1 MVTGNGTKVPI
12 EEPTW
17 QTVLELLASGQYET
31 AAAMLEKTADD
42 AGNKADPALKT
53 LLRATREMCLAGN
66 EYQAEA
72 EFHKHAYHTASARE
86 QQLREHLQALL
97 GLIVSRRTASQQEEG
112 NPPLPL
118 RPPALLET
126 KPQVPGILRR
136 LQTLLGQSAAHP
148 TGIHRNDEAIP
159 PAESEQSLQSPQPE
173 STGPALAVHCLGAFA
188 VYHNDRL
195 IDDWNGLK
203 GLTILKYLVAQGGKP
218 VPKDIL
224 MEVLWPNGDPE
235 SVRRN
240 LHQAVYSLRQVLRK
254 QEPDFQHILFQND
267 AYHFNPKLT
276 LWIDFVQFERYA
288 RLGRQQEAAGDME
301 SAMTAYAVADELYQG
316 DFLEEDPYEEWA
328 ILRRERLRTSYLRI
342 TERLAAYH
350 MQQEEHAAAAAIAQK
365 ALRLEPSYEAAHRW
379 LIRCFIAQ
387 GQRHLAV
394 RQYQTLAR
402 LLQEELDL
410 EPSQESKEL
419 YERLKENE
427 VH

>member
-1 MVTGNGTKVPI
+1 MTGNGTKVQI

-31 AAAMLEKTADD
+31 AASMLEETAADTE
-42 AGNKADPALKT
+42 NKADPALKT

-72 EFHKHAYHTASARE
+72 EFHKHAYQTASARE
-86 QQLREHLQALL
+86 KQLREHLQALL
-97 GLIVSRRTASQQEEG
+97 GLIVSRRTSSQQEHG
-112 NPPLPL
+112 APTLPL
-118 RPPALLET
+118 RPPALLES
-126 KPQVPGILRR
+126 KAQVPGILKR
-136 LQTLLGQSAAHP
+136 LQTLLGQSTAHP
-148 TGIHRNDEAIP
+148 TGSDHAGPNLP
-159 PAESEQSLQSPQPE
+159 PAESDQSLQILQPE
-173 STGPALAVHCLGAFA
+173 STGPALAIHCLGSFA
-188 VYHNDRL
+188 VYQNDRL
-195 IDDWNGLK
+195 ITDWNGLK
-203 GLTILKYLVAQGGKP
+203 GLTILKYLIAQGGRP

-254 QEPDFQHILFQND
+254 QEPNFQHILFQND
-267 AYHFNPKLT
+267 AYHFNPELT

-288 RLGRQQEAAGDME
+288 RLGQQQEAAGDME

-328 ILRRERLRTSYLRI
+328 IPQRERLRTSYLRI

-350 MQQEEHAAAAAIAQK
+350 MQHEEYAAAAAIAQK
-365 ALRLEPSYEAAHRW
+365 ALRHEPSYEAAHRW